1 MFGQVVRDGSEK
13 DRARL
18 TAPWPLTVYD
28 SKVKGAG
35 KGVWTNAHLP
45 AHLVF
50 GPYEGRVLSG
60 HPDAGKESGYGW
72 KVSVFCGVKHIR

>member
-60 HPDAGKESGYGW
+60 HPEAGKESGYGW
-72 KVSVFCGVKHIR
+72 KVSVFCGVEHIR